1 MEIKGTIKLIG
12 DTENFKD
19 SFTKKSIVVT
29 TDEKY
34 TNDIQIEFIKDKIE
48 LINNLSVG
56 DYVTVGINI
65 NGRGWL
71 NPETKQTKYF
81 VSING
86 WKVDVGEKQTESIPV
101 GQQSEDDLPF

>member
-12 DTENFKD
+12 DVQNFKD
-19 SFTKKSIVVT
+19 TFTKRSIVVT

-34 TNDIQIEFIKDKIE
+34 SNDIQIEFIKDKIS
-48 LINNLSVG
+48 LINNLNVG

-81 VSING
+81 VSIVG
-86 WKVDVGEKQTESIPV
+86 WKLDVGEQQTESIPV
-101 GQQSEDDLPF
+101 GQESEEDLPF

>member
-12 DTENFKD
+12 DTQNFKD

-34 TNDIQIEFIKDKIE
+34 SNDIEIEFIKDKIS
-48 LINNLSVG
+48 LINNLNVG

-71 NPETKQTKYF
+71 NPETKITKYF
-81 VSING
+81 TSIIG
-86 WKVDVGEKQTESIPV
+86 WKLDVGDKQTESIPV
-101 GQQSEDDLPF
+101 GQESEEDLPF